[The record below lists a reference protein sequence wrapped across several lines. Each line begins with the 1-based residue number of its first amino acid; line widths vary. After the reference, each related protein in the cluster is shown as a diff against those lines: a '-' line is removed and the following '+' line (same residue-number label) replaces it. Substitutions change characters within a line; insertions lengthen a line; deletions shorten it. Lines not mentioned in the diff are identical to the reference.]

1 MACVSKQLTLP
12 DGRTLGYGE
21 YGIED
26 GEPILFFHGTPGSHL
41 DWELFGDG
49 DTAGKMG
56 VRLIA
61 MDRPGIGPSTYQPG
75 RHFLDW
81 PEDVVCLAEALH
93 LDQFS
98 ILGYSSGGAYA
109 LACALKIP
117 ARLKHAGV
125 VSGDGPYLSPELT
138 NGIDAIALNY
148 LYLSRRTPGLFRGIQ
163 RAARWIAQY
172 TPALFLTIFRS
183 QLPPVDRAIF
193 AQPYVQQTLLATFKE
208 SMRLGPL
215 GAQWDT
221 ATMVGEWDFDPGDIA
236 IPVHLW
242 YGESD
247 HSTSPAMGHY
257 LAEAIP
263 KSLPRFYPG
272 EGHLSLLA
280 NHTGE
285 ILRDLI

>member
-12 DGRTLGYGE
+12 DGRILGYVE

-26 GEPILFFHGTPGSHL
+26 GEPVFFFHGTPGSHL
-41 DWELFGDG
+41 DWELFGNG
-49 DTAGKMG
+49 NLANRLG

-61 MDRPGIGPSTYQPG
+61 MDRPGIGCSTYQPD

-81 PEDVVCLAEALH
+81 PADVVSLAEALH
-93 LDQFS
+93 LERFS

-117 ARLKHAGV
+117 GRLKHAGV
-125 VSGDGPYLSPELT
+125 VSGDGPYRSPDLT
-138 NGIDAIALNY
+138 DGIDAVALNY

-163 RAARWIAQY
+163 RAASWIAQH

-183 QLPPVDRAIF
+183 QLPTVDRAIF
-193 AQPYVQQTLLATFKE
+193 AQPHVQQTLLATFRE
-208 SMRLGPL
+208 SMRQGPL

-221 ATMVGEWDFDPGDIA
+221 ATMIGEWDFDPRDIA

-242 YGESD
+242 YGEND

-263 KSLPRFYPG
+263 KSIPFFYPG

-280 NHTGE
+280 NHTSD

>member
-12 DGRTLGYGE
+12 DGRILGYGE

-26 GEPILFFHGTPGSHL
+26 GEPVFFFHGTPGSHI
-41 DWELFGDG
+41 DWELFGNG
-49 DTAGKMG
+49 NLASRLG
-56 VRLIA
+56 VRLISI
-61 MDRPGIGPSTYQPG
+61 DRPGMGLSTYQAN

-81 PEDVVCLAEALH
+81 PGDVVSLAEALH
-93 LDQFS
+93 LERFS

-117 ARLKHAGV
+117 EWLKRAGV
-125 VSGDGPYLSPELT
+125 VSGDGPYQSPGLT
-138 NGIDAIALNY
+138 DGIDAVALNY
-148 LYLSRRTPGLFRGIQ
+148 LYLSRRMPGLFRQIQ
-163 RAARWIAQY
+163 KGAVWIARHV
-172 TPALFLTIFRS
+172 PSLFLTIFRS
-183 QLPPVDRAIF
+183 QLPSTDRAIF
-193 AQPYVQQTLLATFKE
+193 AQSHVQQILLATFKE
-208 SMRLGPL
+208 SMRQGPR

-221 ATMVGEWDFDPGDIA
+221 ATMVSEWDFNPQHIA

-242 YGESD
+242 YGEND

-257 LAEAIP
+257 LAKAIP
-263 KSLPRFYPG
+263 KSIPRFYPG

-285 ILRDLI
+285 ILRHLI